1 MIIISGGYGYS
12 SDDYEYSVELYNPK
26 TGSTCLLPDLPD
38 YRVSPV
44 GTGLKVCGG
53 NWDSMNCLLY
63 AGGNWVIAN
72 ILTTN
77 RVGSSNYESS
87 HGPIIMGG
95 YDTAANAEALG
106 LSGEYSSEVH
116 FELTSE
122 R

>member
-1 MIIISGGYGYS
+1 MILVAGGLS
-12 SDDYEYSVELYNPK
+12 TEDEELRSVEVYNPK

-63 AGGNWVIAN
+63 AGGNWVTAN

>member
-1 MIIISGGYGYS
+1 MIIISGGYGS
-12 SDDYEYSVELYNPK
+12 GGHAYSVELYNPK

-53 NWDSMNCLLY
+53 NWEVDNCLLY
-63 AGGNWVIAN
+63 AGGNWVTAN
-72 ILTTN
+72 NLTTN
-77 RVGSSNYESS
+77 RLDSSLFESS

-95 YDTAANAEALG
+95 YATPDNAEAL
-106 LSGEYSSEVH
+106 SGDDSSEVH
-116 FELTSE
+116 FELTSA